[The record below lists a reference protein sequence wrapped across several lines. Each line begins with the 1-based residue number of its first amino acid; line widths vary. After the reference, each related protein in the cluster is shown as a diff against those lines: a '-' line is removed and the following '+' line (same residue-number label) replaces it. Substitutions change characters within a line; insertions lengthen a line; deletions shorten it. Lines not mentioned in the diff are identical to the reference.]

1 MRTHTESVWVD
12 VGVPSK
18 NVWGVPSLCPLPRFS
33 PNFDGPISSSLDDP
47 DCYSSSLPSSPVV
60 VPRPT
65 MHGLLLEDSVTN
77 SQNKTEL
84 HRVLNCIQ
92 CSNDYGIY
100 LSEDMRDP
108 RRNYIDDYWREIAD
122 SALGIDDLHRLIGH
136 SSSPLSDEARTRM
149 HQLAR
154 LFERLS
160 KRIDRVV
167 LAS

>member
-1 MRTHTESVWVD
+1 MHARPTDTVWVD
-12 VGVPSK
+12 VGTPSK
-18 NVWGVPSLCPLPRFS
+18 NVWGVPSLCPIPRFT
-33 PNFDGPISSSLDDP
+33 PNLTGPSSNEGDDAA
-47 DCYSSSLPSSPVV
+47 SSLPSSPVI
-60 VPRPT
+60 VPR
-65 MHGLLLEDSVTN
+65 HARQVLLPDSATN

-92 CSNDYGIY
+92 CSNDFGIY
-100 LSEDMRDP
+100 VCEELRDP
-108 RRNYIDDYWREIAD
+108 RRNYIDDYWKDIAD
-122 SALGIDDLHRLIGH
+122 RALGIDDLHRLLGPA
-136 SSSPLSDEARTRM
+136 SSPLTDEARTRM

>member
-12 VGVPSK
+12 VGIPSK
-18 NVWGVPSLCPLPRFS
+18 NVWGVPSLCPLPRLS
-33 PNFDGPISSSLDDP
+33 PNFDGPSINGDVDDP
-47 DCYSSSLPSSPVV
+47 SLSLPSSPVI
-60 VPRPT
+60 VPRQT
-65 MHGLLLEDSVTN
+65 RNVILTDSMTN

-92 CSNDYGIY
+92 CSNDFGIY
-100 LSEDMRDP
+100 LCEELRDP
-108 RRNYIDDYWREIAD
+108 RRNYIDDYWRDIAD
-122 SALGIDDLHRLIGH
+122 RALGIDDLHRLIGPA
-136 SSSPLSDEARTRM
+136 SNPLTDEARARM

-154 LFERLS
+154 LLERLS